1 MDLNR
6 FQLHGNLTRDPEL
19 NQSGSESFV
28 TMDLANNRSWTDKD
42 GNKQE
47 RTSYF
52 RVKDFG
58 RMAENHAQFLRKGS
72 QVFVEGRL
80 QPTQYEKNG
89 EKVYGMDLVCE
100 YVKYPP
106 KG

>member
-1 MDLNR
+1 
-6 FQLHGNLTRDPEL
+6 
-19 NQSGSESFV
+19 
-28 TMDLANNRSWTDKD
+28 
-42 GNKQE
+42 
-47 RTSYF
+47 
-52 RVKDFG
+52 VKDFG

-106 KG
+106 KS

>member
-19 NQSGSESFV
+19 NQSGPVPFV
-28 TMDLANNRSWTDKD
+28 LMDLANRTWTDKD
-42 GNKQE
+42 GNVQE

-89 EKVYGMDLVCE
+89 ERVYGMDLVCE